1 MLCDGICFEVTA
13 PASVRD
19 PPVSFLTIQGIP
31 LQIGWGNLS
40 FMSIIGP
47 GNAELLNGGET
58 MEGGTKHREEGE
70 VLSAWVQF
78 QDLALR

>member
-1 MLCDGICFEVTA
+1 
-13 PASVRD
+13 
-19 PPVSFLTIQGIP
+19 
-31 LQIGWGNLS
+31 
-40 FMSIIGP
+40 MSIIGP

-58 MEGGTKHREEGE
+58 MEGGRKHREEGE